1 MKQKFLKYFKQTKQ
15 LVIKRRKWVI
25 AAVGVAILVPVSLM
39 VAAYL
44 VINPYGKYVL
54 GENDSQSA
62 RVGLV
67 LGAGVTKDGKIY
79 KELQG
84 RLDVAAR
91 ELEAG
96 RVDILLLS
104 GDNRFKDYDEPTA
117 MINYLVREKGV
128 TKDKLQADFAGRS
141 TFESCNRAAYV
152 FNLKKVVIISGESH
166 LPRAIYLCRHMGIEA
181 YGVPSFVEANNS
193 SRREAQARVKA
204 LLNVHVLGEPT
215 VGGSQIDLNR

>member
-1 MKQKFLKYFKQTKQ
+1 MKQKSLTLFRQTKRF
-15 LVIKRRKWVI
+15 VIKRKKWVI
-25 AAVGVAILVPVSLM
+25 AAVGIAILVPISLM
-39 VAAYL
+39 VVSYM
-44 VINPYGKYVL
+44 VINPYSKYIL
-54 GENDSQSA
+54 GEHDPQNA

-67 LGAGVTKDGKIY
+67 LGSGVTKDGKLY

-96 RVDILLLS
+96 RVDVLLLS
-104 GDNRFKDYDEPTA
+104 GDNRFKNYDEPTA
-117 MINYLVREKGV
+117 MINYLVNEKHIA
-128 TKDKLQADFAGRS
+128 KDRLQADFAGRS
-141 TFESCNRAAYV
+141 TFESCDRAAHV
-152 FNLKKVVIISGESH
+152 FNLKKAIIISGESH

-204 LLNVHVLGEPT
+204 LLNIHVLGEPT
-215 VGGSQIDLNR
+215 IGGSMINLDQ